1 MFEFRVHQEVTC
13 VAEGDGYFFSKL
25 GAMVAYKGDF
35 KAEKALLGPSGE
47 QGVLK
52 SVMNLAV
59 RKFTGENIPLMKVT
73 GSGVYYMADLAK
85 HISVITLQPKQSIC
99 VESENL
105 LAFTEDCKYGV
116 RFIGIGGVASQKGLF
131 TSELT
136 ATGKKAQVI
145 ITTDGNPIILESPC
159 MVDPDAVICWTG
171 RDPSIKT
178 DVSWKTFIGQ
188 TSGESYCF
196 EFNSPDEIVI
206 VQPAERP
213 SGIKLSID

>member
-35 KAEKALLGPSGE
+35 KAEKALLGPDEE
-47 QGVLK
+47 QGILK
-52 SVMNLAV
+52 SVMNLAI
-59 RKFTGENIPLMKVT
+59 RKFTGENIPLMKVS
-73 GSGVYYMADLAK
+73 GSGTYYMADLAK
-85 HISVITLQPKQSIC
+85 HISVITLKPEQSIS

-116 RFIGIGGVASQKGLF
+116 RSISLGVVSQKGLF

-136 ATGKKAQVI
+136 ALKEKAQVI

-159 MVDPDAVICWTG
+159 VVDPDAVICWTG
-171 RDPSIKT
+171 RNPSVRT
-178 DVSWKTFIGQ
+178 DVNWKTFIGQ
-188 TSGESYCF
+188 SSGESYCF
-196 EFNSPDEIVI
+196 EFNSPSEIVI
-206 VQPAERP
+206 VQPTERP
-213 SGIKLSID
+213 SGIKLGID